1 MCLSYIQRASHLPI
15 LRCMCKFIVHSQ
27 DLLNLHYTCLQ
38 LGIPSP
44 LLWNNHSAT
53 ARYNL
58 FCYTVCHSL
67 MKWTHIRSLAE
78 VLRLFANP
86 LSYQCR
92 HYSVLSFCPC
102 LCAFVWVCL
111 SLFILC
117 PGGVTAGSTTGTWR
131 PYASPCTCLSASR
144 HVCLLDTVSLL
155 NNQSHSLSLSGFAT
169 CFKITCCL
177 SVSGGVS
184 PCLPAHPSIYLCP
197 ALALPLVQDQQPFSS
212 VDIPGTG
219 EVQPSPGS
227 RRRHCRWCWWWMPLL
242 LLMMPMLVEQN

>member
-1 MCLSYIQRASHLPI
+1 MLGRDRTTTLSAADAAEVSIRGVVQMTSQSQEPDRRRATEASHTSSSSSSS
-15 LRCMCKFIVHSQ
+15 SQ
-27 DLLNLHYTCLQ
+27 KCHIILNL
-38 LGIPSP
+38 SVA
-44 LLWNNHSAT
+44 LL
-53 ARYNL
+53 
-58 FCYTVCHSL
+58 
-67 MKWTHIRSLAE
+67 
-78 VLRLFANP
+78 
-86 LSYQCR
+86 
-92 HYSVLSFCPC
+92 SVLMC
-102 LCAFVWVCL
+102 VCL

-227 RRRHCRWCWWWMPLL
+227 RRRHCR
-242 LLMMPMLVEQN
+242 